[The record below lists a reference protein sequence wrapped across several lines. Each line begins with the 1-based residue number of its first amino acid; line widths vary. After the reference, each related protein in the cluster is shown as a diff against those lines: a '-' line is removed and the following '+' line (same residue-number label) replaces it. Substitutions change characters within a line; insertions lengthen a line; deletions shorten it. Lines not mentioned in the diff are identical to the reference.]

1 MNPAVIIGNG
11 VTRKHIDLTKVK
23 GQAPLYGCNALYREF
38 MPDFL
43 VAIDDGMI
51 EEIQT
56 RLPLKNCQ
64 AIIPEEHHR
73 YEENTGR
80 RNNAGMI
87 AMKSAIDHGHDVL
100 YCLGFDFIL
109 SGDISVDNIFKNT
122 DNYGPETH
130 AREEDN
136 FYRVRYLEWFA
147 SQHKNTTFI
156 FVVPDENIGEVKT
169 IEGINI
175 TAMRTKDFLK
185 KLEN

>member
-11 VTRKHIDLTKVK
+11 VTRKHIELNKLK

-43 VAIDDGMI
+43 VAIDNGMI

-64 AIIPEEHHR
+64 AIIPEEQHR

-87 AMKSAIDHGHDVL
+87 AMKTAIDHGHDVL

-109 SGDISVDNIFKNT
+109 SGDISVDNVFKNT

-136 FYRVRYLEWFA
+136 FHRVRYLEWFA

-156 FVVPDENIGEVKT
+156 FVVPDENIGNVKP

-175 TAMRTKDFLK
+175 TAMRTRDFVK
-185 KLEN
+185 KLED